1 MQNIVRSVNE
11 REIMTSND
19 AVRNLIIAWK
29 THQLYSVLEVGQKQW
44 MILMDKYLLALFKK
58 WIISKDTLLSYVRDK
73 DGISMM
79 INN

>member
-1 MQNIVRSVNE
+1 
-11 REIMTSND
+11 
-19 AVRNLIIAWK
+19 
-29 THQLYSVLEVGQKQW
+29 LEVGQKQW